1 MSEASKA
8 TWEAKKNFQAISL
21 SDDLDYM
28 ASFVPEFEETQKVK
42 TIETDLQIKRVKK
55 QPVFPL
61 GRKFTGEKER
71 SDFHHGALYAANP
84 TYLVGRF

>member
-42 TIETDLQIKRVKK
+42 TIETDLQIKRVK
-55 QPVFPL
+55 
-61 GRKFTGEKER
+61 
-71 SDFHHGALYAANP
+71 
-84 TYLVGRF
+84 